1 MHKSL
6 YKISKKINK
15 CDVKIKSIITK
26 RTISLKKKVV
36 ETITKK
42 PPKEKQNWRKR
53 VSIDL
58 FYRGQL
64 GRNMGERWK

>member
-26 RTISLKKKVV
+26 RTISLKYKKKVV
-36 ETITKK
+36 EKKKKTTKRETK
-42 PPKEKQNWRKR
+42 LEKK
-53 VSIDL
+53 SE
-58 FYRGQL
+58 Y
-64 GRNMGERWK
+64 